1 MQPDSFSAVI
11 QFVQSYWTVFTT
23 ASVLTGLCLVGTGL
37 VHLNR
42 RRQEGGGIAIGFTGM
57 AVGAAFINVP
67 GWIDMWSL
75 TLLGVHA
82 SVDPLSYGTSG
93 AAVNTGAVRAI
104 LGILGT
110 VGAYGIAKGLLLFRE
125 SVYDRQAF
133 WPAVRHTV
141 GGVFGVNFAT
151 AAQLL
156 APLVPGPVQNLL
168 QILS

>member
-1 MQPDSFSAVI
+1 MGPDSFSAVI
-11 QFVQSYWTVFTT
+11 RFVQSYWTVFTT
-23 ASVLTGLCLVGTGL
+23 GSVLTGLCLFGTGL
-37 VHLNR
+37 VRLNR
-42 RRQEGGGIAIGFTGM
+42 RRHEGGGTAIGFTGV

-82 SVDPLSYGTSG
+82 SVDPLSYAMSDS
-93 AAVNTGAVRAI
+93 AVNTGAVRAI
-104 LGILGT
+104 LGILGA
-110 VGAYGIAKGLLLFRE
+110 VGAYGTAKGLLLFRE

-141 GGVFGVNFAT
+141 GGIFGVNFTT

-156 APLVPGPVQNLL
+156 VPLVPGPVQNLL